1 MRRHDLVTLRPW
13 AGWRSA
19 CTPAGSRLWWAAEQW
34 IVRGLPLVAARQV
47 AEGAQVSLGLSLPL
61 RHDRQRL
68 AIAVA
73 PTAIA
78 EVRPPLSITACL
90 PQLPAEYA
98 APLRELERRAAA
110 CSVRL
115 GVFGSLAWESL
126 SGEAYRHAASD
137 IDLICDVASS
147 EQLAVVLAALQEAAA
162 GLPCRLD
169 GEIRFPDGNAV
180 AWREVAECLKVP
192 TATVLAKGPH
202 IVHLMPL
209 QQLLDCLEEP
219 CHA

>member
-13 AGWRSA
+13 AAWHSA

-34 IVRGLPLVAARQV
+34 IVRGLPLVVARQ
-47 AEGAQVSLGLSLPL
+47 ASDEAQVSLGLSLPL

-68 AIAVA
+68 AITVA
-73 PTAIA
+73 PSAIA

-98 APLRELERRAAA
+98 APLRELARRAAA
-110 CSVRL
+110 CSAGL

-137 IDLICDVASS
+137 IDLICDVATS
-147 EQLAVVLAALQEAAA
+147 EQLESILSALQEAAA
-162 GLPCRLD
+162 ALPCRLD

-180 AWREVAECLKVP
+180 AWREVAGGLKAP
-192 TATVLAKGPH
+192 AATVLAKGPH
-202 IVHLMPL
+202 VVCLLPL
-209 QQLLDCLEEP
+209 QQLLDCLEEA